1 MQKRIKRAQS
11 QQVYRLPSNEKGFYV
26 NTLTLKQIKILD
38 KKAKDMKIGVTET
51 SDYYALIP
59 IFVST
64 CFYGFLYKNVLPN
77 IILTLA
83 LISFSLFLMLFLYLL
98 LTWTNASSIS
108 AMVAQ
113 RNNRISYCVTLL
125 IICYSTF
132 VSTCLL
138 HRADRY
144 HEFYLYTAALSA
156 ILSALILIFPL
167 PVYKNMLE
175 LGFRPIDN
183 SCKEWAWDKDL
194 DYTLKFYPTY
204 SEKCQKATHYTFIM
218 IGLLLGWIS
227 VLSEMIY
234 NQNNLWLKILYLSL
248 SVICVLFFI
257 CAKGDDDNRVI
268 LYCEFLGLHFYI
280 LGLVMCIYDFD
291 I

>member
-1 MQKRIKRAQS
+1 
-11 QQVYRLPSNEKGFYV
+11 
-26 NTLTLKQIKILD
+26 
-38 KKAKDMKIGVTET
+38 MKIGVTET

-113 RNNRISYCVTLL
+113 RNNRISYCVILL

-144 HEFYLYTAALSA
+144 HEFYLYTGALSA

-183 SCKEWAWDKDL
+183 NCKEKEWDQEL

-204 SEKCQKATHYTFIM
+204 SEKCQKTTHYMFIM
-218 IGLLLGWIS
+218 IGLLLGWMS

-257 CAKGDDDNRVI
+257 CAKDNDDDENRII
-268 LYCEFLGLHFYI
+268 LYSEFLGLHFYI
-280 LGLVMCIYDFD
+280 LGLVMCIYDFE
-291 I
+291 IL